1 MLAYEVGSGKRLWL
15 TCSEIEKTGP
25 FVLAPD
31 GIVLLVPAQSGDLL
45 VFRVED
51 GTLMQRLPTGM
62 IEPIQAL
69 AFDHDGRTLWLATEE
84 MLVAYQPS
92 S

>member
-1 MLAYEVGSGKRLWL
+1 
-15 TCSEIEKTGP
+15 
-25 FVLAPD
+25 
-31 GIVLLVPAQSGDLL
+31 
-45 VFRVED
+45 
-51 GTLMQRLPTGM
+51 M